1 MIVFLS
7 IEKTASSLPSVHGT
21 CFISFSWR
29 RSACAAPGRS
39 VRPLGQ
45 CDPARRNLAKA
56 ISGLRRRDIF
66 ISIFMTS
73 APCSISATAKQNGPV
88 Q

>member
-1 MIVFLS
+1 VR
-7 IEKTASSLPSVHGT
+7 SL
-21 CFISFSWR
+21 
-29 RSACAAPGRS
+29 GR
-39 VRPLGQ
+39 
-45 CDPARRNLAKA
+45 CDPARRNPAKA

-73 APCSISATAKQNGPV
+73 APRSISATAKQNGPV